1 MARKRMFDSEIINQD
16 KFMDLSIGAKCIY
29 FLLGI
34 FADDDGFVS
43 PKRIVKATDGTMD
56 MLDELIDKDFL
67 IRFETGIVAIVDWH
81 RNNYLDKSRVKET
94 IYTDERKELILNK
107 DTMKYQR
114 LTDVEQMLQENR
126 IDQNSIDKYSIDKY
140 SIEENRPEELSIE
153 KKREEE
159 ISKEENKVVILS
171 PNDCIIKDTIDYLNK
186 KLNANYNWEDKKIK
200 DLLND
205 LINKNYKKL
214 DFTIVIDKKYD
225 EWIKTD
231 LAVHLTPYIL
241 FGDKFDIYLNQPGKK
256 KTLADISFED
266 IDRMIANENN
276 GETNDPFAVF

>member
-1 MARKRMFDSEIINQD
+1 MARKRMFDAEIINQD
-16 KFMDLSIGAKCIY
+16 RFMDLSIGAKCIY

-56 MLDELIDKDFL
+56 MLDELVKEEFL
-67 IRFETGIVAIVDWH
+67 IRFDTGIVAIVDWH
-81 RNNYLDKSRVKET
+81 RNNYLDRSRVKET
-94 IYTDERKELILNK
+94 IYTDERKKIVLNK
-107 DTMKYQR
+107 DTMKYQC

-126 IDQNSIDKYSIDKY
+126 IDQNSIDKYSI
-140 SIEENRPEELSIE
+140 EENRLEEINIE
-153 KKREEE
+153 KNNKEE
-159 ISKEENKVVILS
+159 ISEEENKIVILS

-186 KLNANYNWEDKKIK
+186 KVNANYNWEDKKIK
-200 DLLND
+200 TLLND
-205 LINKNYKKL
+205 LIDKNYKKL

-231 LAVHLTPYIL
+231 LAVHLTPYTL
-241 FGDKFDIYLNQPGKK
+241 FGDKFDMYLNQPVKK

-266 IDRMIANENN
+266 IDKMIASERD
-276 GETNDPFAVF
+276 GDTNDSFSIF